1 MEKETIRYNHA
12 NPLDG
17 DERFMIIVWSLIALL
32 FYAVDSET
40 YILCLVLAAKN
51 VYQLAR
57 KYWLKSKASHA
68 LILTDEYI
76 QAPCRLVSKYTYPIA
91 WNDIKAIIGT
101 IEKKSKG
108 PSENSLLLLKNRAK
122 FLGEVTKWDIK
133 KARKLSKKYF
143 AAGLFEDDNFDSD
156 DASAQNYEYFQNSIL
171 FDLSFIA
178 DKDGELIKK
187 LEHYSHGPLYGFD
200 ESDRQPNND

>member
-1 MEKETIRYNHA
+1 MEKEPIKYNHA

-17 DERFMIIVWSLIALL
+17 DERFIIIVCSLVAWLYYSL
-32 FYAVDSET
+32 NSPVY
-40 YILCLVLAAKN
+40 VLALVYGAIN

-76 QAPCRLVSKYTYPIA
+76 QAPCGLVSKYTYPIA
-91 WNDIKAIIGT
+91 WQDIKAIIGT

-108 PSENSLLLLKNRAK
+108 PSEYSLLLLKNRTK
-122 FLGEVTKWDIK
+122 VFGEITKWDIK

-200 ESDRQPNND
+200 ESDRQPNNV